1 MTGRTTKPRKSAH
14 AERDEANRKL
24 INLLDSWLNV
34 DEEGAQEQR
43 ETMQYLRQA
52 LDENRL
58 PGSKL
63 FS

>member
-1 MTGRTTKPRKSAH
+1 MTARTTKPHKSAH
-14 AERDEANRKL
+14 AERKEANRKL

-34 DEEGAQEQR
+34 DDEGAEEQR
-43 ETMQYLRQA
+43 ETMQYLRKA